1 MSGIINGLYV
11 RNDNRSKELDDRL
24 YKRNITSAPI
34 KMGYSIRSV
43 PTKYVHMPIL
53 DCHLPPKEHCGNT
66 QTYNTSTMFTPAS
79 SLPFEGYQSN
89 IDVETR
95 LRGTVFPM
103 QSCPQAKY
111 IPSSSSDLYDNSYLT
126 KNNNNIKMTNSLL
139 FKNEQFYPFNPNSL
153 NIGTDTFNNN
163 TRVQV
168 KNL

>member
-66 QTYNTSTMFTPAS
+66 A
-79 SLPFEGYQSN
+79 
-89 IDVETR
+89 DR
-95 LRGTVFPM
+95 DLR
-103 QSCPQAKY
+103 
-111 IPSSSSDLYDNSYLT
+111 ILIL
-126 KNNNNIKMTNSLL
+126 ILILL
-139 FKNEQFYPFNPNSL
+139 F
-153 NIGTDTFNNN
+153 NIL
-163 TRVQV
+163 V
-168 KNL
+168 K